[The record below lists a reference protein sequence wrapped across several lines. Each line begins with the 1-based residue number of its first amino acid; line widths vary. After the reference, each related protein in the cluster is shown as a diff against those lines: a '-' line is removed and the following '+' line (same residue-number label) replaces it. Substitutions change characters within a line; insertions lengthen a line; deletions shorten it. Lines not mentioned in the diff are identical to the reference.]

1 MTAAANRWF
10 QCCTY
15 AVTYGVMP
23 TVSGL
28 RSGSLMSVSATM
40 YSFQAAMN
48 AKHHQLWDAQTGH
61 LLAEST
67 GEMTVAAPVLT
78 TDSTVSLDDI
88 AHKLWSR
95 MLKYDLPGST
105 SESCRCP

>member
-15 AVTYGVMP
+15 AVT
-23 TVSGL
+23 
-28 RSGSLMSVSATM
+28 
-40 YSFQAAMN
+40 
-48 AKHHQLWDAQTGH
+48 QTGH

-78 TDSTVSLDDI
+78 TATPESSGTESVLS
-88 AHKLWSR
+88 APAR
-95 MLKYDLPGST
+95 CRRLPS
-105 SESCRCP
+105 P